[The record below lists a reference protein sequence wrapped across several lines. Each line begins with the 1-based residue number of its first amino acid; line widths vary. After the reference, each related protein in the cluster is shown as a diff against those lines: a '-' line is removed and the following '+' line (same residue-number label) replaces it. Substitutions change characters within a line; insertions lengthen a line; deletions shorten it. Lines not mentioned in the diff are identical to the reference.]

1 MWSFLCR
8 SIRTELR
15 KNAGFYHGFRF
26 DRKILYILYA
36 VMVPRMRMNFRQRF
50 AWLLLFIYLGG
61 TLVVM
66 YYILDLSDHYGSY
79 TLEHT
84 KIFHSVS
91 EKKKDLAAAIIWQH
105 IADVPFA
112 VWVILGCIPYLQF
125 FWILL
130 LCTKSQPRAHFRA
143 SIIPF
148 IGWFYICSTRNEGRG
163 TGSSNQDRKQNQYRM
178 RKEDCNRLT

>member
-1 MWSFLCR
+1 
-8 SIRTELR
+8 
-15 KNAGFYHGFRF
+15 
-26 DRKILYILYA
+26 
-36 VMVPRMRMNFRQRF
+36 MVPRIRMNFRQRF
-50 AWLLLFIYLGG
+50 AWILLFIYLGG

-66 YYILDLSDHYGSY
+66 YYIFDLSDHYGSY

-91 EKKKDLAAAIIWQH
+91 EEKKKDLAAAVVWH
-105 IADVPFA
+105 HLADIPFS
-112 VWVILGCIPYLQF
+112 VWVLLGCIPYLQF

-148 IGWFYICSTRNEGRG
+148 IGWFYICNVGSEGRC
-163 TGSSNQDRKQNQYRM
+163 TGSSNHGMKQHHYRR
-178 RKEDCNRLT
+178 RKEDCNGLT